1 MKNIIPLV
9 MSALIIALPLCAQN
23 GMPPDSTLREI
34 ELLYNAAR
42 YADAE
47 LEARRLRESSS
58 VTDSVRLRIDQWIA
72 FSLIAQGKPA
82 AARER
87 FIAMLSADP
96 EYDLDP
102 VLTSPKIIAVL
113 NDAKGAYRLQQRT
126 ARDSVQKNEM
136 VSASSITFRT
146 VLFPGWEQL
155 YRGKS
160 TKGAVFLGAGITAFG
175 AALTFEALRSDAR
188 EKYLAASMPAD
199 IASKYD
205 TYNTYRKAGIYSI
218 IAFAVV
224 YIASEI
230 DVFTEQSSGLIVL
243 SSKNDRFGPPSLTIS
258 VPF

>member
-1 MKNIIPLV
+1 MKNTVYILFSTV
-9 MSALIIALPLCAQN
+9 IIALPLSAQN
-23 GMPPDSTLREI
+23 GTPVDSTLREI
-34 ELLYNAAR
+34 ESLYHAAR

-47 LEARRLRESSS
+47 LEARRLRESVS
-58 VTDSVRLRIDQWIA
+58 VNDSIRLRIDQWIA

-87 FIAMLSADP
+87 FITILSFDP

-113 NDAKGAYRLQQRT
+113 NDAKGAYRMQQRT
-126 ARDSVQKNEM
+126 ARDSVQKNELI
-136 VSASSITFRT
+136 SASSVTFRT

-160 TKGAVFLGAGITAFG
+160 TKGAIFLGAGITTLG
-175 AALTFEALRSDAR
+175 AAITFEALRSDAR
-188 EKYLAASMPAD
+188 EKYLAARIPAD
-199 IASKYD
+199 IASNYD
-205 TYNTYRKAGIYSI
+205 TYDTYRKAGIYSI

-224 YIASEI
+224 YIASEV
-230 DVFTEQSSGLIVL
+230 DVFTEQSSGPIVL
-243 SSKNDRFGPPSLTIS
+243 SSKSDHFGAASFTFS